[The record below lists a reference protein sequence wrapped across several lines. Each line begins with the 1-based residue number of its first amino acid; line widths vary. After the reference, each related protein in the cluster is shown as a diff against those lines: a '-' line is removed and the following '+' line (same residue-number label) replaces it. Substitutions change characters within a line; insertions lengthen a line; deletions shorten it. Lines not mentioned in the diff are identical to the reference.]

1 MKEILFILNE
11 PPYGSEKI
19 YNALRLA
26 LAIVKKQDSET
37 IHIFLFGD
45 SVLGAKRSQKVAQ
58 GYYNLETMLKGLATR
73 GVKISA
79 CGTCMDARGMK
90 DEELV
95 DGIERGSMDHLSD
108 WTLWAGKVLV
118 F

>member
-1 MKEILFILNE
+1 MEETLFILND
-11 PPYGSEKI
+11 PPYGSEKT

-26 LAIVKKQDSET
+26 MALAKKQESET
-37 IHIFLFGD
+37 IRIFLFGD
-45 SVLGAKRSQKVAQ
+45 SVVAAKKSQKVAQ
-58 GYYNLETMLKGLATR
+58 GFYNLETMLKGLAAR
-73 GVKISA
+73 GVIVSA

-95 DGIERGSMDHLSD
+95 VGISRGSMDQLSD
-108 WTLWAGKVLV
+108 WGLWSRKVLV

>member
-1 MKEILFILNE
+1 MDETLFILND
-11 PPYGSEKI
+11 PPYGSEKT

-26 LAIVKKQDSET
+26 LAIAKKQDSDR

-45 SVLGAKRSQKVAQ
+45 SVLTAKRSQKVAE

-95 DGIERGSMDHLSD
+95 DGISRGSMDQLSD

>member
-26 LAIVKKQDSET
+26 LAIVRKQDSET

-45 SVLGAKRSQKVAQ
+45 SVLAAKRSQKVAQ

-95 DGIERGSMDHLSD
+95 DGIDRGSMDQLSD
-108 WTLWAGKVLV
+108 WTLWAVKVLV

>member
-1 MKEILFILNE
+1 MNEILFILND
-11 PPYGSEKI
+11 PPYGSEKT

-26 LAIVKKQDSET
+26 LAIAKKQESET
-37 IHIFLFGD
+37 IRIFLFGD
-45 SVLGAKRSQKVAQ
+45 SVITAKRSQKVAQ
-58 GYYNLETMLKGLATR
+58 GYYNLETMLKGLAAR

-79 CGTCMDARGMK
+79 CGTCMEARGMN

-95 DGIERGSMDHLSD
+95 DGVGRGSMDQLSE
-108 WTLWAGKVLV
+108 WTLWAAKVLV

>member
-1 MKEILFILNE
+1 
-11 PPYGSEKI
+11 
-19 YNALRLA
+19 
-26 LAIVKKQDSET
+26 
-37 IHIFLFGD
+37 
-45 SVLGAKRSQKVAQ
+45 
-58 GYYNLETMLKGLATR
+58 MLKGLATR

-95 DGIERGSMDHLSD
+95 DGISRGSMDQLSD

>member
-1 MKEILFILNE
+1 MKDILFILNE
-11 PPYGSEKI
+11 SPYGSEKT

-26 LAIVKKQDSET
+26 LAIVKKQDTET

-45 SVLGAKRSQKVAQ
+45 SVLTGKRSQKVAQ
-58 GYYNLETMLKGLATR
+58 GYYSLETMLKGLATR

-90 DEELV
+90 DDELL
-95 DGIERGSMDHLSD
+95 DGIERGSMDQLSD

>member
-45 SVLGAKRSQKVAQ
+45 SVLAAKRSQKVAQ
-58 GYYNLETMLKGLATR
+58 GDYNLETMLKGFATR

-95 DGIERGSMDHLSD
+95 DGIDRGSMDQLSD
-108 WTLWAGKVLV
+108 WTLWAVKVLV